1 MSEPREPYISST
13 APIGTIST
21 VTFDVT
27 PAERNLILRLRQHR
41 GMLIVDADSMC
52 WWAANKM
59 EQGNGKTPQ
68 AQTLP
73 YRMDFT

>member
-1 MSEPREPYISST
+1 
-13 APIGTIST
+13 
-21 VTFDVT
+21 VT